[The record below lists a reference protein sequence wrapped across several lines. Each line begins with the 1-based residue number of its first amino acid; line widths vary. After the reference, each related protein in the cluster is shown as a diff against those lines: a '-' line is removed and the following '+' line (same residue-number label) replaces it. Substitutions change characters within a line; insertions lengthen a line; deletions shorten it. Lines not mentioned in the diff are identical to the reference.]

1 MSEPARSQVP
11 AAHLAQR
18 LEELLQRG
26 DPEAFLREVAVHS
39 DLAADSHWDVLAI
52 VDQLYRRR
60 KLSPQLF
67 RLARIGIERRA
78 LGFHEPAGAL
88 SDVPADGRNRA
99 QPHAHSQPELE
110 PEHASQLLHEPQP
123 RQDAQAHQAAQPPAQ
138 SVSAER
144 ELERMRAELARV
156 QIEAVAQRERAQR
169 LEQQL
174 GQQLQK
180 QQPPPAAPLARPPP
194 PVRTA
199 RAPRGRRAWLIA
211 ACGALAAL
219 VLALMLMRMISGAHQ
234 VDVAP
239 STVAATDAAPVA
251 AAPPVTSPRP
261 VLPPAPSG
269 ELAFESDR
277 YVVGPA
283 DRQVVIT
290 VRRSAGSGGEVAV
303 EWRTGGGGALAGRD
317 FLPPA
322 PAILVLG
329 DQQNAA
335 QITIPILRNPSRK
348 HTEYFDLRLVRA
360 TGGASLGQQRR
371 ATVFLLPGAG
381 GPRPPAAPRSRH

>member
-1 MSEPARSQVP
+1 MSEPALSQVP
-11 AAHLAQR
+11 AAHLSQR

-26 DPEAFLREVAVHS
+26 DSEGFLREVARHS

-78 LGFHEPAGAL
+78 LGFHEPAGTL
-88 SDVPADGRNRA
+88 GDVPADRRNRA
-99 QPHAHSQPELE
+99 QPHSQPELE
-110 PEHASQLLHEPQP
+110 PELESQLLNEPQPQQNPQPHQEPQP
-123 RQDAQAHQAAQPPAQ
+123 RTQPA
-138 SVSAER
+138 SAGR

-174 GQQLQK
+174 GQELQK
-180 QQPPPAAPLARPPP
+180 QQPFPAAPLARPAP
-194 PVRTA
+194 PVRTV
-199 RAPRGRRAWLIA
+199 RASRGRRVWLIGA
-211 ACGALAAL
+211 GCALAILALAL
-219 VLALMLMRMISGAHQ
+219 VLVRMISRAHQ
-234 VDVAP
+234 VAAVP
-239 STVAATDAAPVA
+239 STVAASDATPVA
-251 AAPPVTSPRP
+251 AARPVTSPR
-261 VLPPAPSG
+261 VILPPAPSG
-269 ELAFESDR
+269 ELAFEADR

-290 VRRSAGSGGEVAV
+290 VRRSAGSAGDVAV
-303 EWRTGGGGALAGRD
+303 EWRAAGGGALAGRD

-322 PAILVLG
+322 PATLVLG
-329 DQQNAA
+329 DQQSAA

-360 TGGASLGQQRR
+360 NGGASLGQQRR
-371 ATVFLLPGAG
+371 TTVFLLPGAG
-381 GPRPPAAPRSRH
+381 GPRPAATPRLGN